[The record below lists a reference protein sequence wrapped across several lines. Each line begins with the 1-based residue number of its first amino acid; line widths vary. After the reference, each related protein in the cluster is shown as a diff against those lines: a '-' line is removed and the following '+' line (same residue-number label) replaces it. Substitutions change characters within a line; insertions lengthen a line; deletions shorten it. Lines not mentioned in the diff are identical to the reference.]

1 MAAFPNRN
9 SLALYIP
16 LAVIGSFILSYF
28 AIGRDMQFIMIGL
41 AAVFLFII
49 CFFSVKISLVLL
61 IFAMLLSP
69 ELEVGQTAK
78 REITLRAEDLLL
90 MVMTF
95 GWLFRMA
102 MYKEM
107 AFTRKNFLNWPV
119 FIYCFIALLSTGLGV
134 MRGNVELASGALF
147 TVKIIEYFFL
157 FVVVINYIKE
167 EQDIDML
174 ITSILVVAAIICVYA
189 LIFGVM
195 AGSSEM
201 QAPFE
206 GKEAERNTL
215 AGYLVFTAAL
225 GGGIL
230 LNSPSKFEKAAI
242 GIFLPL
248 VFTVLL
254 FSLSRSGW
262 TAAVVATLVLFLN
275 TRKKGYFFL
284 FIMIAL
290 ALLPFIIP
298 GIARDRV
305 DFTFH
310 QAAQNTDL
318 TYRFELFGIR
328 LDSSSSARIYSV
340 IYVFKRFL
348 EHPFIGFGITGFS
361 FIDGQFTRTLAE
373 LGVFGL
379 ASFVWILTGVHRTI
393 RTVMKMDISPRING
407 LAMGF
412 YAGFWGLIVHAFTA
426 NTFII
431 VRIAEPFW
439 CLTGIMVVSIAKF
452 YEKQLQQTPQV
463 ITSPPPKR
471 MPLVQGR
478 IL

>member
-16 LAVIGSFILSYF
+16 LAVIGSFVLSYF

-107 AFTRKNFLNWPV
+107 GFTRKNFLNWPI
-119 FIYCFIALLSTGLGV
+119 FIYCFIAILSTGLGV

-147 TVKIIEYFFL
+147 TIKIIEYFFL
-157 FVVVINYIKE
+157 FVVVINYIKDE
-167 EQDIDML
+167 SDIDML

-195 AGSSEM
+195 GGAGEM

-215 AGYLVFTAAL
+215 AGYLVFIAAL

-230 LNSPSKFEKAAI
+230 LHSQSKFEKASI
-242 GIFLPL
+242 GVFLPL
-248 VFTVLL
+248 VFVVLV
-254 FSLSRSGW
+254 FSISRSGW
-262 TAAVVATLVLFLN
+262 TAAIVSTLVLFLN
-275 TRKKGYFFL
+275 SRKKGYFFL
-284 FIMIAL
+284 FLMIGV
-290 ALLPFIIP
+290 ALLPFLFP
-298 GIARDRV
+298 TIARDRI

-310 QAAQNTDL
+310 QVAQSTDL

-328 LDSSSSARIYSV
+328 LDTSSSARIYSV
-340 IYVFKRFL
+340 IYVLKRFL
-348 EHPFIGFGITGFS
+348 EHPFIGFGITGFP

-379 ASFVWILTGVHRTI
+379 VTFVWILTGVHRTL

-407 LAMGF
+407 LALGF
-412 YAGFWGLIVHAFTA
+412 YAGFWGLMTHALTA
-426 NTFII
+426 NTFMII
-431 VRIAEPFW
+431 RIAEPFW
-439 CLTGIMVVSIAKF
+439 CLTGIMVVSIAK
-452 YEKQLQQTPQV
+452 YHEKQQPQAPQAV
-463 ITSPPPKR
+463 APPPLKR
-471 MPLVQGR
+471 MPLLLGR
-478 IL
+478 TI

>member
-16 LAVIGSFILSYF
+16 LAILGSFILSYF
-28 AIGRDMQFIMIGL
+28 AIGREMQSIIIGL
-41 AAVFLFII
+41 AAIFLFII

-69 ELEVGQTAK
+69 ELEVGHTAK

-90 MVMTF
+90 MVMTI

-107 AFTRKNFLNWPV
+107 SFTRKNVLNWPIV
-119 FIYCFIALLSTGLGV
+119 IYCFIALLSTGLGI
-134 MRGNVELASGALF
+134 MRGNVEPASGILF

-189 LIFGVM
+189 LIFGVVGG
-195 AGSSEM
+195 ASEM

-206 GKEAERNTL
+206 GKVAERNTL
-215 AGYLVFTAAL
+215 AGYLVFAAAL

-230 LNSPSKFEKAAI
+230 LNSPSKFEKASI
-242 GIFLPL
+242 GIFIPL
-248 VFTVLL
+248 VLVVLL
-254 FSLSRSGW
+254 FSISRSGW
-262 TAAVVATLVLFLN
+262 IAAIVATLVLFLN
-275 TRKKGYFFL
+275 SRKKGYFL
-284 FIMIAL
+284 IFIMITV
-290 ALLPFIIP
+290 ALLPFVFP
-298 GIARDRV
+298 SVARDRV

-310 QAAQNTDL
+310 QISQNDAL
-318 TYRFELFGIR
+318 NPQFAIFGIT
-328 LDSSSSARIYSV
+328 LDTSSSARIYSV
-340 IYVFKRFL
+340 LYVFKRFL
-348 EHPFIGFGITGFS
+348 EHPFIGFGITGFP
-361 FIDGQFTRTLAE
+361 FVDGQFTRTLAE

-379 ASFVWILTGVHRTI
+379 STFIWIMIGVHRTI
-393 RTVMKMDISPRING
+393 RAVMKIDISPRING
-407 LAMGF
+407 LAIGF
-412 YAGFWGLIVHAFTA
+412 YAGFWAMIAHAFSA

-439 CLTGIMVVSIAKF
+439 CLAGIMVVSIAK
-452 YEKQLQQTPQV
+452 YQEKQQQPAPQAV
-463 ITSPPPKR
+463 APPPPKR
-471 MPLVQGR
+471 MPLLQGR
-478 IL
+478 TI

>member
-1 MAAFPNRN
+1 MASFPGRN

-16 LAVIGSFILSYF
+16 LAVLGSFILSYF
-28 AIGRDMQFIMIGL
+28 AIGKDMQFIIIGL
-41 AAVFLFII
+41 VAVCLFII

-107 AFTRKNFLNWPV
+107 SLTRKNLLNWPI
-119 FIYCFIALLSTGLGV
+119 FIYCCIALLSTGLGV
-134 MRGNVELASGALF
+134 MRGNVDIASGILF

-157 FVVVINYIKE
+157 FVVVINYVKE
-167 EQDIDML
+167 ESDIDML

-195 AGSSEM
+195 GGASEM

-206 GKEAERNTL
+206 GKVAERNTL

-242 GIFLPL
+242 GVFIPL
-248 VFTVLL
+248 VLIALL
-254 FSLSRSGW
+254 FSISRSGW
-262 TAAVVATLVLFLN
+262 TAAIVATLVLFLN
-275 TRKKGYFFL
+275 SRKKGYFFI
-284 FIMIAL
+284 FIMITV
-290 ALLPFIIP
+290 ALLPFVFP
-298 GIARDRV
+298 SIARDRI

-310 QAAQNTDL
+310 QAAQNTDP
-318 TYRFELFGIR
+318 TYRFELLGIR
-328 LDSSSSARIYSV
+328 LDTSSSARIYSV
-340 IYVFKRFL
+340 IYVLKRFL
-348 EHPFIGFGITGFS
+348 EHPFIGFGITGFP

-373 LGVFGL
+373 LGIFGL
-379 ASFVWILTGVHRTI
+379 STFIWIMIGVHRTI
-393 RTVMKMDISPRING
+393 RTVMKMDLSPRING
-407 LAMGF
+407 LAVGF
-412 YAGFWGLIVHAFTA
+412 YAGFWAMIVHAFTA
-426 NTFII
+426 NTFMI

-439 CLTGIMVVSIAKF
+439 CLTGIMVVSIVKGL
-452 YEKQLQQTPQV
+452 EKQIPPV
-463 ITSPPPKR
+463 IEPPPPKR
-471 MPLVQGR
+471 KPLLQGR
-478 IL
+478 LV